1 MFQKSITLA
10 LLFGVMICAPSFA
23 LTKTTEGV
31 YEFTAEEVVDL
42 NNMRKQLEDE
52 CEHWKGKYELA
63 EAELVRREE
72 SEIRKDKLQEDLI
85 INLQA
90 QIALYKSNEDLYNKR
105 IDGKDDQIRTL
116 KSSRTFQNIMYGLL
130 GVGIG
135 RVIN

>member
-1 MFQKSITLA
+1 MFKKSITLA
-10 LLFGVMICAPSFA
+10 LLFGVMVCAPSFA
-23 LTKTTEGV
+23 LTKTAEGV

-116 KSSRTFQNIMYGLL
+116 KSSRTFQNIVYGLL